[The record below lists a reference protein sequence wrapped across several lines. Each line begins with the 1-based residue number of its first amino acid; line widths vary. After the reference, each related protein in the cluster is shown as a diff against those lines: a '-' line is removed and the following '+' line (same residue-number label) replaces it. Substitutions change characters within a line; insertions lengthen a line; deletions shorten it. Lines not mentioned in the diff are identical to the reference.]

1 MFKFLT
7 RQPFWVNLLAALAL
21 IFLLIFLF
29 LQSLNWLTNHGAYL
43 KVPAVKGMNVDAGV
57 KQLEGLGFEV
67 VIQDSVYLEDMPKYT
82 IIKQLPEPDATVKAN
97 RTVFLT
103 VNRAYPP
110 YIEMPK
116 LEGLSYRYALDKL
129 QKNHLKLRDTIS
141 RPDFMKGSVLEQ
153 RYNSIRIDPGTKIPW
168 GSKITLVIGAGIQ
181 AEQVA
186 IPDLLGLT
194 FAEAKQILNEKGIS
208 LAAVVPTPD
217 VKDTSGAFVYKQDP
231 ETRDVDGRPLY
242 IQPGRTMD
250 IWLSPTAP
258 ASDSLKEDDDKPD
271 LTQ

>member
-7 RQPFWVNLLAALAL
+7 KQPFWVNLLAALAL
-21 IFLLIFLF
+21 LFLLVFLF

-43 KVPAVKGMNVDAGV
+43 KVPTVKGKNVDEGV
-57 KQLEGLGFEV
+57 KLLENQGFEV
-67 VIQDSVYLEDMPKYT
+67 VIQDSLYFEDIPKYT

-103 VNRAYPP
+103 INRAYPP
-110 YIEMPK
+110 YIDMPK

-153 RYNSIRIDPGTKIPW
+153 LYNSVRIDPGTKIPW
-168 GSKITLVIGAGIQ
+168 GSKITLVIGAGVQ
-181 AEQVA
+181 AEQVPVPNL
-186 IPDLLGLT
+186 IGLT
-194 FAEAKQILNEKGIS
+194 FAEAKQVLQEKGIS
-208 LAAVVPTPD
+208 LAAVVPLPG
-217 VKDTSGAFVYKQDP
+217 VKDTLNAFIYRQDP
-231 ETRDVDGRPLY
+231 ETKDIDDRPLY

-250 IWLSPTAP
+250 IWLSPTQLNP
-258 ASDSLKEDDDKPD
+258 DSLKEEEKPD
-271 LTQ
+271 LQ